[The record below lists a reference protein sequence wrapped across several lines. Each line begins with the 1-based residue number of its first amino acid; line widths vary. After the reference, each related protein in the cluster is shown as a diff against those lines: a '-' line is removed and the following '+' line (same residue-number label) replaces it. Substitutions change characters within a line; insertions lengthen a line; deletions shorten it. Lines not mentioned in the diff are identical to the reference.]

1 MREARCKAQLRI
13 VRFQKCPEQAH
24 AETESRRGCQGLGR
38 GRGEWA
44 SFWGDENDLEPD
56 GRDCAKGTFS
66 AACVPLTEAVA
77 QKVQHS
83 LPNRVQV
90 PRPLD
95 QWPVSST
102 GRRPEVLAQTHPLGS
117 WASVLHSETCRAH
130 EDRGGMAQGTCH
142 ALAVRA
148 CPDADG
154 DSELG
159 SRPKAE
165 EEPCP

>member
-1 MREARCKAQLRI
+1 MSDSRNVQNRHTQRQKADVAAR
-13 VRFQKCPEQAH
+13 
-24 AETESRRGCQGLGR
+24 GWGR